1 MTYVHPATTHLV
13 LSPSSWHQEEVP
25 TSSRPV
31 VLLAVVFLCSTAAQA
46 QLGPLRKRLGL
57 NRAPLSDE
65 RVASG
70 LREALQV
77 GTGNA
82 VQLTGR
88 PDGYFRNEA
97 IKILMPERLRTIE
110 KGLRRVGYG
119 RQVDDFILSM
129 NRAAER
135 AAPLAKDIFWNAI
148 GQLTFDDAR
157 HILSGGDNA
166 ATEYFRRKTSDEL
179 TVAFRPVVEQAMNE
193 VGATRR
199 YEELTRRAQSVPFVH
214 IQTLDIGAYVVAQA
228 LDGLFHVL
236 SEEETKIRTDPAA
249 RVTSLLKEVFR

>member
-1 MTYVHPATTHLV
+1 M
-13 LSPSSWHQEEVP
+13 
-25 TSSRPV
+25 
-31 VLLAVVFLCSTAAQA
+31 LAVGSLCSTQSQA

-57 NRAPLSDE
+57 NRASLSDE
-65 RVASG
+65 RVAAG

-88 PDGYFRNEA
+88 PDGYFRNDA
-97 IKILMPERLRTIE
+97 IKILMPEKLRTIE

-135 AAPLAKDIFWNAI
+135 AAPTAKAIFWNAI
-148 GQLTFDDAR
+148 KQLTFDDAR
-157 HILSGGDNA
+157 HILSGGDSA
-166 ATEYFRRKTSDEL
+166 ATEYFRRKTSDQL
-179 TVAFRPVVEQAMNE
+179 TVAFRPVVDQSMNE

-199 YEELTRRAQSVPFVH
+199 YEDLTKRAQSVPFVRL
-214 IQTLDIGAYVVAQA
+214 QTLDLGAYVVAKA

-236 SEEETKIRTDPAA
+236 SEEERKIRTDPAA

>member
-1 MTYVHPATTHLV
+1 M
-13 LSPSSWHQEEVP
+13 
-25 TSSRPV
+25 
-31 VLLAVVFLCSTAAQA
+31 LCSTASEA
-46 QLGPLRKRLGL
+46 QLGPLGKRLGL
-57 NRAPLSDE
+57 KRASLSDE

-70 LREALQV
+70 LRDALQV

-82 VQLTGR
+82 VHLTGR

-97 IKILMPERLRTIE
+97 IKIPMPAQLRTIE

-135 AAPLAKDIFWNAI
+135 AAPLAKDIFWTAI
-148 GQLTFDDAR
+148 RRLTFDDAR
-157 HILSGGDNA
+157 HILGGGDTA
-166 ATEYFRRKTSDEL
+166 ATEYFRGKTSGEL
-179 TVAFRPVVEQAMNE
+179 TVAFRPVVEQAMNQ
-193 VGATRR
+193 VGASRR
-199 YEELTRRAQSVPFVH
+199 YQELTGRAKSVPFIH
-214 IQTLDIGAYVVAQA
+214 LQTVDIDAYVVAKA

-236 SEEETKIRTDPAA
+236 GEEERKIRTDPAA

>member
-1 MTYVHPATTHLV
+1 
-13 LSPSSWHQEEVP
+13 
-25 TSSRPV
+25 
-31 VLLAVVFLCSTAAQA
+31 LLAVTFLCSTESQA
-46 QLGPLRKRLGL
+46 QFGPLGKRLGL
-57 NRAPLSDE
+57 KRPSLSDE
-65 RVASG
+65 RVAAG

-88 PDGYFRNEA
+88 LDGYFRNDA
-97 IKILMPERLRTIE
+97 IKILMPERLRPIE
-110 KGLRRVGYG
+110 KGLRRVGQG
-119 RQVDDFILSM
+119 RQVDDFVLSM

-135 AAPLAKDIFWNAI
+135 AAPTAKDIFWNAI
-148 GQLTFDDAR
+148 RQLTFDDAR
-157 HILSGGDNA
+157 RILSGGDSA

-179 TVAFRPVVEQAMNE
+179 TAAFRPVVEQAMNE

-199 YEELTRRAQSVPFVH
+199 YEELTRRAKSVPFVH
-214 IQTLDIGAYVVAQA
+214 IQTLDIAEYVVAKA

-236 SEEETKIRTDPAA
+236 SEEERKIRTDPAA

>member
-1 MTYVHPATTHLV
+1 
-13 LSPSSWHQEEVP
+13 
-25 TSSRPV
+25 
-31 VLLAVVFLCSTAAQA
+31 LLAVGLLCSTESHA
-46 QLGPLRKRLGL
+46 QLGPLGKRLGL
-57 NRAPLSDE
+57 KRASLSDD
-65 RVASG
+65 RVAAG

-88 PDGYFRNEA
+88 PDGYFRNAA
-97 IKILMPERLRTIE
+97 IKILMPEKLRTIE

-148 GQLTFDDAR
+148 RQLTFDDAR
-157 HILSGGDNA
+157 HILSGGDSA
-166 ATEYFRRKTSDEL
+166 ATDYFRGKTSDEL
-179 TVAFRPVVEQAMNE
+179 TVAFRPVVEQSMNE
-193 VGATRR
+193 VGATRQ
-199 YEELTRRAQSVPFVH
+199 YEDLTRRAQSVPFVH
-214 IQTLDIGAYVVAQA
+214 IQTLDIGAYVVAKA

-236 SEEETKIRTDPAA
+236 SEEEKKIRTDPAA
-249 RVTSLLKEVFR
+249 RVTTLLKEVFR

>member
-1 MTYVHPATTHLV
+1 M
-13 LSPSSWHQEEVP
+13 
-25 TSSRPV
+25 
-31 VLLAVVFLCSTAAQA
+31 LCSTESQA
-46 QLGPLRKRLGL
+46 QFGPLGKRLGL
-57 NRAPLSDE
+57 KRPALSDE
-65 RVASG
+65 RVAAG

-88 PDGYFRNEA
+88 LDGYFRNEA
-97 IKILMPERLRTIE
+97 IKILMPDKLRTIE
-110 KGLRRVGYG
+110 KALRRVGQG

-135 AAPLAKDIFWNAI
+135 AAPTARDIFWNAI
-148 GQLTFDDAR
+148 KQLTFDDAR
-157 HILSGGDNA
+157 HILSGGDSA

-179 TVAFRPVVEQAMNE
+179 TVAFRPVVEQSMNE

-199 YEELTRRAQSVPFVH
+199 YEDLTRRAQSVPFVH
-214 IQTLDIGAYVVAQA
+214 IQTLDIGAYVVAKA

-236 SEEETKIRTDPAA
+236 SEEEKKIRTDPAA
-249 RVTSLLKEVFR
+249 RVTNVLQEVFR

>member
-1 MTYVHPATTHLV
+1 M
-13 LSPSSWHQEEVP
+13 
-25 TSSRPV
+25 
-31 VLLAVVFLCSTAAQA
+31 LCFTESEA
-46 QLGPLRKRLGL
+46 QLGPLGKRLGL
-57 NRAPLSDE
+57 NRASLSDE
-65 RVASG
+65 RVAAG

-97 IKILMPERLRTIE
+97 IKIVMPAQLRTIE
-110 KGLRRVGYG
+110 KGLRRVGQG
-119 RQVDDFILSM
+119 RQVDDFVLSM

-148 GQLTFDDAR
+148 RQLTFDDAR
-157 HILSGGDNA
+157 HILSGGDSA
-166 ATEYFRRKTSDEL
+166 ATEYFRRKTSEEL
-179 TVAFRPVVEQAMNE
+179 TVAFRPVVERSMNE

-199 YEELTRRAQSVPFVH
+199 YEDLTRRAQSVPFVH
-214 IQTLDIGAYVVAQA
+214 IQTLDIGAYVVAKA

-236 SEEETKIRTDPAA
+236 SEEERKIRTDPAA
-249 RVTSLLKEVFR
+249 RVTSLLKEVFRR

>member
-1 MTYVHPATTHLV
+1 L
-13 LSPSSWHQEEVP
+13 
-25 TSSRPV
+25 
-31 VLLAVVFLCSTAAQA
+31 LCSTASEA
-46 QLGPLRKRLGL
+46 QLGPLGKRLGL
-57 NRAPLSDE
+57 KRASLSDE

-97 IKILMPERLRTIE
+97 IKILMPARLRTIE
-110 KGLRRVGYG
+110 KGLRTAGYG

-135 AAPLAKDIFWNAI
+135 AAPTAKDIFWNAI
-148 GQLTFDDAR
+148 RQLTFDDAR
-157 HILSGGDNA
+157 HILSGGDSA

-179 TVAFRPVVEQAMNE
+179 TVAFRPVVEQSMNE

-199 YEELTRRAQSVPFVH
+199 YQDLTRRAQSVPFVH
-214 IQTLDIGAYVVAQA
+214 IQTLDIGAYVVAKA

-236 SEEETKIRTDPAA
+236 SEEEKKIRTDPAA

>member
-1 MTYVHPATTHLV
+1 MLALG
-13 LSPSSWHQEEVP
+13 
-25 TSSRPV
+25 
-31 VLLAVVFLCSTAAQA
+31 LLCFTESEA
-46 QLGPLRKRLGL
+46 QLGPLGKRLGL
-57 NRAPLSDE
+57 NRASLSDE
-65 RVASG
+65 RVAAG

-97 IKILMPERLRTIE
+97 IKIVMPAQLRTIE

-119 RQVDDFILSM
+119 RQVDEFILSM
-129 NRAAER
+129 NRAAEG

-148 GQLTFDDAR
+148 KQLTFDDAR
-157 HILSGGDNA
+157 HILSGGDSA
-166 ATEYFRRKTSDEL
+166 ATEYFRRKTSEEL
-179 TVAFRPVVEQAMNE
+179 TVAFRPVVERSMNE

-199 YEELTRRAQSVPFVH
+199 YEDLTRRAQSVPFVH
-214 IQTLDIGAYVVAQA
+214 IQTLDIGAYVVAKA

-236 SEEETKIRTDPAA
+236 SEEERKIRTDPAA
-249 RVTSLLKEVFR
+249 RVTSLLKEVFRR

>member
-1 MTYVHPATTHLV
+1 M
-13 LSPSSWHQEEVP
+13 
-25 TSSRPV
+25 
-31 VLLAVVFLCSTAAQA
+31 LCSTASEA
-46 QLGPLRKRLGL
+46 QLGPLGKRLGL
-57 NRAPLSDE
+57 KRASLSDE

-97 IKILMPERLRTIE
+97 IKILMPARLRTIE
-110 KGLRRVGYG
+110 KGLRTAGYG

-129 NRAAER
+129 NRAAEH
-135 AAPLAKDIFWNAI
+135 AASLARDIFWNAI
-148 GQLTFDDAR
+148 RQLTFDDAR
-157 HILSGGDNA
+157 HILSGGDSA

-179 TVAFRPVVEQAMNE
+179 TVAFRPVVEQSMNE

-199 YEELTRRAQSVPFVH
+199 YQDLTRRAQSVPFVH
-214 IQTLDIGAYVVAQA
+214 IQTLDIGAYVVAKA

-236 SEEETKIRTDPAA
+236 SEEEKKIRTDPAA

>member
-1 MTYVHPATTHLV
+1 VTLAA
-13 LSPSSWHQEEVP
+13 EEAF
-25 TSSRPV
+25 TSSRSV
-31 VLLAVVFLCSTAAQA
+31 ALLAVGLLCATESHA
-46 QLGPLRKRLGL
+46 QLGPLGKRLGL
-57 NRAPLSDE
+57 KRASLSDD
-65 RVASG
+65 RVAAG

-88 PDGYFRNEA
+88 PDGYFRNAA
-97 IKILMPERLRTIE
+97 IKILMPEKLRTIE

-148 GQLTFDDAR
+148 RQLTFDDAR
-157 HILSGGDNA
+157 HILSGGDSA
-166 ATEYFRRKTSDEL
+166 ATDYFRGKTSDEL
-179 TVAFRPVVEQAMNE
+179 TVAFRPVVEQSMNE

-199 YEELTRRAQSVPFVH
+199 YEDVTRRAQSVPFVH
-214 IQTLDIGAYVVAQA
+214 IQTLDIGAYVVAKA

-236 SEEETKIRTDPAA
+236 SEEEKKIRTDPAA
-249 RVTSLLKEVFR
+249 RVTTLLKEVFR

>member
-1 MTYVHPATTHLV
+1 MI
-13 LSPSSWHQEEVP
+13 
-25 TSSRPV
+25 
-31 VLLAVVFLCSTAAQA
+31 AVGFLCSTQSQA
-46 QLGPLRKRLGL
+46 QLGPLGKRLGL
-57 NRAPLSDE
+57 KRASLSDD

-88 PDGYFRNEA
+88 LDGYFGNQA
-97 IKILMPERLRTIE
+97 IKILMPEKLRTIE

-119 RQVDDFILSM
+119 RQVDEFILSM

-148 GQLTFDDAR
+148 RQLTFDDAR
-157 HILSGGDNA
+157 HILSGGDSA
-166 ATEYFRRKTSDEL
+166 ATEYFRGKTSDEL
-179 TVAFRPVVEQAMNE
+179 TAAFRPVVEQSMNE

-199 YEELTRRAQSVPFVH
+199 YEDLTRRAQSVPFVH
-214 IQTLDIGAYVVAQA
+214 IQTLDIDAYVVAKA

-236 SEEETKIRTDPAA
+236 SAEERKIRTDPAA

>member
-1 MTYVHPATTHLV
+1 
-13 LSPSSWHQEEVP
+13 
-25 TSSRPV
+25 
-31 VLLAVVFLCSTAAQA
+31 LLAVTFLCSTESQA
-46 QLGPLRKRLGL
+46 QFGPLGKRLGL
-57 NRAPLSDE
+57 KRPSLSDE
-65 RVASG
+65 RVAAG

-88 PDGYFRNEA
+88 LDGYFRNDA
-97 IKILMPERLRTIE
+97 IKILMPERLRPIE
-110 KGLRRVGYG
+110 KGLRRVGQG
-119 RQVDDFILSM
+119 RQVDDFVLSM

-135 AAPLAKDIFWNAI
+135 AAPTAKDIFWNAI
-148 GQLTFDDAR
+148 RQLTFDDAR
-157 HILSGGDNA
+157 RILSGGDSA

-179 TVAFRPVVEQAMNE
+179 TAAFRPVVEQAMNE

-199 YEELTRRAQSVPFVH
+199 YEELTRRAKSVPFVH
-214 IQTLDIGAYVVAQA
+214 IQTLDIAEYVVAKA

-236 SEEETKIRTDPAA
+236 SEEEQKIRTDPAA

>member
-1 MTYVHPATTHLV
+1 
-13 LSPSSWHQEEVP
+13 
-25 TSSRPV
+25 
-31 VLLAVVFLCSTAAQA
+31 LLAIGLLCFTQSEA
-46 QLGPLRKRLGL
+46 QLGPLGKRLGL
-57 NRAPLSDE
+57 KRAPLSDE

-77 GTGNA
+77 GTRNA
-82 VQLTGR
+82 VKLTGR

-97 IKILMPERLRTIE
+97 IKILMPERLHTIE

-119 RQVDDFILSM
+119 RQVDEFVLSM

-148 GQLTFDDAR
+148 RQLSFDDAR
-157 HILSGGDNA
+157 HILSGGDSA

-179 TVAFRPVVEQAMNE
+179 TVAFRPVVEQSMNE

-199 YEELTRRAQSVPFVH
+199 YEDLTRRAQSVPFVR
-214 IQTLDIGAYVVAQA
+214 IQTLDIGEYVVAKA

-236 SEEETKIRTDPAA
+236 SDEERKIRTDPAA